1 MFNCDDIFASY
12 SLLPEV
18 GIAVITAEGRILR
31 ANDHFAN
38 MIAVSDAQIHDVS
51 YFGLLLPQDQKRELA
66 AFATLLDRSKQS
78 YSQEN
83 RLYLDHAFADHYD
96 GMLHVMCQVT
106 RYDGAEASFFLVMMD
121 ELKVYRHFRKPR
133 VEP

>member
-1 MFNCDDIFASY
+1 
-12 SLLPEV
+12 
-18 GIAVITAEGRILR
+18 
-31 ANDHFAN
+31 

-106 RYDGAEASFFLVMMD
+106 RYDGAEASFFDGVD
-121 ELKVYRHFRKPR
+121 GPCSPASRCHKVVV
-133 VEP
+133 VETPQLRGAVRDADYHSWP